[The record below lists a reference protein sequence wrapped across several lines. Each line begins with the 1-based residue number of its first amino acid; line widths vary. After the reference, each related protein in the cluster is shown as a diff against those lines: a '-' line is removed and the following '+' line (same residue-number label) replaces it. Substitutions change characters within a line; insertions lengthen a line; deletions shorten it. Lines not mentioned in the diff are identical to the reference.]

1 MAWTWWKGKQV
12 KIISSQSQ
20 PIEINSYKP
29 GKTFKYNSGLAVQCG
44 QNALIIKSLQLE
56 GKNITTSEE
65 FLRGHKDFIGNIL
78 G

>member
-1 MAWTWWKGKQV
+1 
-12 KIISSQSQ
+12 KIISAQKQ

-44 QNALIIKSLQLE
+44 RDALIIKSLQLE
-56 GKNITTSEE
+56 GKNALTSEE
-65 FLRGHKDFIGNIL
+65 FLRGHKNFIGNIL